1 MRRNTF
7 PGTAISMPEREQ
19 AVSLADCWTQG
30 EPIPE
35 PDEVRRRMA
44 EIRESW
50 TPEERRRRAV
60 SESTWLLFPWL
71 AGIEPRGGRRALRY
85 TARGDY

>member
-1 MRRNTF
+1 MERPTMMKRKTL
-7 PGTAISMPEREQ
+7 PGTSISMPNRDE
-19 AVSLADCWTQG
+19 AVSLEDSRSQR
-30 EPIPE
+30 ESIPE
-35 PDEVRRRMA
+35 PAEVCRRMA

-71 AGIEPRGGRRALRY
+71 VGIKPRLRNQP
-85 TARGDY
+85 AFR